1 MPFRSSPGR
10 CLVAAVVLT
19 LAACVI
25 VPQQQRAFVSVAPDG
40 FSERN
45 AVCGD
50 SAAITAI
57 DAGGQASPALDPAQ
71 LRVVSWNLHKQA
83 DDGWRE
89 ELSRLAERSDI
100 LLLQEAGLTPE
111 LRDTLGR
118 AGYGWLMASSFA
130 YTGIEYGVMIA
141 ARARPSYFCTGRSV
155 EPVIGIPKS
164 FIVARFRVAGRSAP
178 IEIATIHA
186 LNLMLELGPYEAQLD
201 ALGKV
206 LAAHVGP
213 VVLAGDF
220 NTWSEARERA
230 VAELAARLALEPA
243 LPNSD
248 TRSRFFGRP
257 VDWAYARGVEV
268 LDATAPLVTASDHN
282 PLLVTFRIR

>member
-1 MPFRSSPGR
+1 MPRAARGRLRSPPLARAALTPLRSRPYRPLMPRRSCLR
-10 CLVAAVVLT
+10 CAVAAAALA

-25 VPQQQRAFVSVAPDG
+25 VPQQQRAFVSVAPDN

-50 SAAITAI
+50 PAAITAM
-57 DAGGQASPALDPAQ
+57 DDGGPSSSALDPAQ
-71 LRVVSWNLHKQA
+71 FRVVSWNLHKQS
-83 DDGWRE
+83 DEGWRD
-89 ELSRLAERSDI
+89 ELSLLGARSDI

-111 LRDTLGR
+111 LRDALGS
-118 AGYGWLMASSFA
+118 AGYHWLMASSFA
-130 YTGIEYGVMIA
+130 YTGVEYGVMIA
-141 ARARPSYFCTGRSV
+141 ARVRPSYFCTGRSV

-164 FIVARFRVAGRSAP
+164 FIVARFPVAGRRAP

-186 LNLMLELGPYEAQLD
+186 LNFMLELGPYEAQLD

-206 LAAHVGP
+206 LAAHAGP

-230 VAELAARLALEPA
+230 
-243 LPNSD
+243 
-248 TRSRFFGRP
+248 
-257 VDWAYARGVEV
+257 
-268 LDATAPLVTASDHN
+268 
-282 PLLVTFRIR
+282 